1 MLPCRGRLSLASLMG
16 SRFSSGL
23 WVWPWVRGLAGLG
36 LTSGPKCSVC
46 ISLSLS
52 PFPLPQP
59 LALSPSYVCLS
70 LTLSSVPHLSMS
82 GWGRG
87 SWLVYLWVTLYF
99 GLQVPHLW
107 WGWGSPPPHPSIHIS
122 LLFCSW
128 LTAPICVS
136 PVSVS
141 QSLHFS
147 RTLRPPAQTGPQP
160 PGDTAAPSPVGG
172 GGGKEQP
179 PHLAPALPPP
189 SQPARL
195 YKANRPLY
203 SAGRAPRG
211 HLIWCGG
218 SAGLWGRR

>member
-107 WGWGSPPPHPSIHIS
+107 WGWGSPPP
-122 LLFCSW
+122 
-128 LTAPICVS
+128 
-136 PVSVS
+136 
-141 QSLHFS
+141 
-147 RTLRPPAQTGPQP
+147 PPAAVFSESHSAPWDSRLPPASAARLSLSALRRSIWACSAGTLSQGALRSLSLCPGPALGRCGPAQWSRLPCPTGP
-160 PGDTAAPSPVGG
+160 S
-172 GGGKEQP
+172 
-179 PHLAPALPPP
+179 
-189 SQPARL
+189 
-195 YKANRPLY
+195 
-203 SAGRAPRG
+203 
-211 HLIWCGG
+211 
-218 SAGLWGRR
+218 